1 MTTRF
6 LIVRHGQTEWN
17 VAGRI
22 QGHRDSP
29 LTAEGRAQA
38 RAVAARLAGEPLAAL
53 YSSDLG
59 RTVDTATPTAHALG
73 LPIATDPRLRER
85 ALGVFEGL
93 TFGEAEARFPDRFA
107 RYKRRDP
114 HEDMDTGESLLQMR
128 ARVDAALRDY
138 AARHPGGTVMVVTH
152 GGVLDQVYRL
162 ATGMTV
168 EAPRDFEIENA
179 SLNHLHWA
187 DGRLVLDHWGDV
199 SHHEGP
205 EAPAEF

>member
-29 LTAEGRAQA
+29 LTPAGRAQA
-38 RAVAARLAGEPLAAL
+38 RAVAARLAGEPLVAI

-59 RTVDTATPTAHALG
+59 RTRDTAAPTAHALG
-73 LPIATDPRLRER
+73 VTVLTDERLRER

-93 TFGEAEARFPDRFA
+93 TFTEAEERFPVRFA
-107 RYKRRDP
+107 RYKQRDP
-114 HEDMDTGESLLQMR
+114 HEDMETGESLLRMR
-128 ARVDAALRDY
+128 DRVEAVLRDI
-138 AARHPGGTVMVVTH
+138 AGRHAGGTVLVVTH
-152 GGVLDQVYRL
+152 GGVLDQVHRI

-168 EAPRDFEIENA
+168 EAARTFEIENA
-179 SLNHLHWA
+179 SLNHLHWTA
-187 DGRLVLDHWGDV
+187 GRLVLDHWGDV
-199 SHHEGP
+199 SHHAGP
-205 EAPAEF
+205 ETPAEF